1 MDQHKDRR
9 FVLSVFVAAF
19 CGCLCAQF
27 AIVGVRAAVAVPK
40 YLTAVQHAK
49 ESVLKEDL
57 STLRGAIDSYSA
69 EKKKA
74 PQSIDD
80 LLRTGYLKSI
90 PVDPMTRSSM
100 TWMTDGSGAAPSPG
114 QMTASTHN
122 GIHDVHSGSDET
134 GSDGQPY
141 NTW

>member
-1 MDQHKDRR
+1 MDQRKHRR

-27 AIVGVRAAVAVPK
+27 AIVGVRAAAAVPE
-40 YLTAVQHAK
+40 YLSAVQQAK

-69 EKKKA
+69 KEKKA

-80 LLRTGYLKSI
+80 LLRAGYLKSI
-90 PVDPMTRSSM
+90 PVDPMTRSNTS
-100 TWMTDGSGAAPSPG
+100 WLTDF
-114 QMTASTHN
+114 
-122 GIHDVHSGSDET
+122 GIHTVHSGSNET